1 MSLEA
6 LYATALLIM
15 HLHTLFHSPCIT
27 VVHLLYTQFHS
38 LCICTHS
45 LHSPC
50 IYTHGFIHFALLL
63 NIYCCAFVH
72 LLCIHHAFIHTL
84 SFAVHLYIHTL
95 GFLVESGDYGGPS

>member
-15 HLHTLFHSPCIT
+15 HLYTLFHSPCI
-27 VVHLLYTQFHS
+27 
-38 LCICTHS
+38 CTH
-45 LHSPC
+45 C
-50 IYTHGFIHFALLL
+50 FIHFALLL
-63 NIYCCAFVH
+63 NIYCTHSFIRCAFVH
-72 LLCIHHAFIHTL
+72 ILCIHHAFIHTV